1 MATKRENQLAMA
13 GTIEKR
19 VKASES
25 LLERMGITPEAYE
38 RVVLN
43 ALIRNPD
50 LQDCDRAS
58 LDIAVADCIQAG
70 LLPDGKQC
78 AIVPFKKKATI
89 IPMIEGRLMLA
100 RRATPGLALRVRVV
114 YQDDEWDYSEGLHVT
129 LKHKP
134 NPLAD
139 KRDENVIAAYAVAH
153 LPGSTYPEF
162 EVFDRSTI
170 NRYRGYSKSDGIW
183 QSHFPEMCKKA
194 VLGQLLKRLPKAVGA
209 PPEPELFPDSFVS
222 GLEDMG
228 EPDTNERKSQPG
240 TQFAVHPNSGDGCGD
255 GHWGDSASCLLLM
268 KGATAFGD
276 APQRPQRRPRAQQP
290 APETE
295 QGAAFPRMIP
305 IRRRQRLRLWA
316 PTTQRTTTP
325 KRRRSSNHQ
334 GAAGNR
340 RPAKS

>member
-1 MATKRENQLAMA
+1 
-13 GTIEKR
+13 
-19 VKASES
+19 
-25 LLERMGITPEAYE
+25 
-38 RVVLN
+38 
-43 ALIRNPD
+43 
-50 LQDCDRAS
+50 
-58 LDIAVADCIQAG
+58 
-70 LLPDGKQC
+70 
-78 AIVPFKKKATI
+78 
-89 IPMIEGRLMLA
+89 MLA

-194 VLGQLLKRLPKAVGA
+194 VLGQLIKRLPKAVGA

-228 EPDTNERKSQPG
+228 EPDTNGAQ
-240 TQFAVHPNSGDGCGD
+240 AVDTSTGEILDAPAVDE
-255 GHWGDSASCLLLM
+255 
-268 KGATAFGD
+268 GATAFGD

-290 APETE
+290 APEQSKAPPFLDDTNP
-295 QGAAFPRMIP
+295 QAATAEVMGTNNAEDYDPEE
-305 IRRRQRLRLWA
+305 A
-316 PTTQRTTTP
+316 PF
-325 KRRRSSNHQ
+325 
-334 GAAGNR
+334 
-340 RPAKS
+340 